1 MIIRITHSLRKQQIA
16 VNENGEFY
24 CVDKPTPVRYTPNP
38 HEKGDALLIGYAY
51 NLIDRDHYTINGARK
66 VYALYQESRDFS

>member
-1 MIIRITHSLRKQQIA
+1 MIIRITHTLRKQQIA

-51 NLIDRDHYTINGARK
+51 
-66 VYALYQESRDFS
+66 